1 MIKVNSLGKAK
12 PNDRMFKRGYTV
24 NLAPNAIN
32 KPAAE
37 KPASATKPPAS
48 PDRKKNSGK

>member
-1 MIKVNSLGKAK
+1 MADDFIFGDLGKAK
-12 PNDRMFKRGYTV
+12 PNDRRFKRGYLI

-37 KPASATKPPAS
+37 KPPANPPDKP
-48 PDRKKNSGK
+48 GK

>member
-1 MIKVNSLGKAK
+1 MAKVNSLGKAK

-24 NLAPNAIN
+24 SLAQNAVN

-37 KPASATKPPAS
+37 KPPAKPP
-48 PDRKKNSGK
+48 KNPGK